1 MNGSGWA
8 YLLFTGALG
17 AALVGIVVHYFGRGR
32 RERVESPKYRML
44 EDDSEPQQPGK
55 GR

>member
-1 MNGSGWA
+1 MMHGGWA
-8 YLLFTGALG
+8 YLLFTGALVAVLAG
-17 AALVGIVVHYFGRGR
+17 LVAYYYGRRR

-44 EDDSEPQQPGK
+44 EDDD